1 MGTKASRQKMIQ
13 KIIEKD
19 EIGTQFELA
28 ERLKQHG
35 FNVTQATVSRDIK
48 EIGLIKIPV
57 EGNLS
62 KYSMPV
68 NISVGNIAERMRR
81 MFIDNAVSIDSAENL
96 VVIKTLPGTAQGL
109 AACLDQCGWQEI
121 VGCIAGDDTILIII
135 KEKTLVG
142 GIIARFEALMN

>member
-57 EGNLS
+57 EGNFS

-81 MFIDNAVSIDSAENL
+81 MFIDNAVSIDNAENL

-135 KEKTLVG
+135 KEKMLVS
-142 GIIARFEALMN
+142 GIISRFEALMN

>member
-13 KIIEKD
+13 KIIEKE
-19 EIGTQFELA
+19 EIGTQFDLA

-57 EGNLS
+57 EGNFS

-81 MFIDNAVSIDSAENL
+81 MFIDNAVSIEKAENL
-96 VVIKTLPGTAQGL
+96 IVIKTLPGTAQGL

-121 VGCIAGDDTILIII
+121 VGCIAGDDTILI
-135 KEKTLVG
+135 V
-142 GIIARFEALMN
+142 ARDKQVVHDVIRRFDALMD

>member
-121 VGCIAGDDTILIII
+121 VGCIAGDDTILIVI

-142 GIIARFEALMN
+142 GIITRFEALMN

>member
-1 MGTKASRQKMIQ
+1 MGNKTSRQKMIQ

-19 EIGTQFELA
+19 EIATQFDLA
-28 ERLKQHG
+28 EQLKRHG

-48 EIGLIKIPV
+48 EIGLIKIPM

-81 MFIDNAVSIDSAENL
+81 MFMDNAVSVNSAENIII
-96 VVIKTLPGTAQGL
+96 VKTLPGTAQGL
-109 AACLDQCGWQEI
+109 AACIDQSNWTEI
-121 VGCIAGDDTILIII
+121 IGTIAGDDTILLII
-135 KEKTLVG
+135 KEKNLVD
-142 GIIARFEALMN
+142 GIMQKFDALLN

>member
-1 MGTKASRQKMIQ
+1 MIQ

-19 EIGTQFELA
+19 EIGTQFDLA

-57 EGNLS
+57 EGNFS

-135 KEKTLVG
+135 KEKMLVAG
-142 GIIARFEALMN
+142 VISRFEELMN

>member
-57 EGNLS
+57 EGNFS

-68 NISVGNIAERMRR
+68 NISVGNIADGNIHRH
-81 MFIDNAVSIDSAENL
+81 
-96 VVIKTLPGTAQGL
+96 
-109 AACLDQCGWQEI
+109 
-121 VGCIAGDDTILIII
+121 
-135 KEKTLVG
+135 
-142 GIIARFEALMN
+142 

>member
-1 MGTKASRQKMIQ
+1 MGTKVSRQKMIQ
-13 KIIEKD
+13 KIIEKE
-19 EIGTQFELA
+19 EIGTQFDLA

-57 EGNLS
+57 EGNFS

-81 MFIDNAVSIDSAENL
+81 MFIDNAVSVEKAENL
-96 VVIKTLPGTAQGL
+96 IVIKTLPGTAQGL

-121 VGCIAGDDTILIII
+121 VGCIAGDDTILIVAKDKQVVQDVIR
-135 KEKTLVG
+135 
-142 GIIARFEALMN
+142 RFDALMD

>member
-13 KIIEKD
+13 KIIEKE
-19 EIGTQFELA
+19 EIGTQFDLA

-35 FNVTQATVSRDIK
+35 YNVTQATVSRDIK

-57 EGNLS
+57 EGNFS

-81 MFIDNAVSIDSAENL
+81 MFLDNAVSIDSAENL

-109 AACLDQCGWQEI
+109 AACLDQCVWQEL
-121 VGCIAGDDTILIII
+121 VGCIAGDDTIIVVI
-135 KEKTLVG
+135 KDKIV
-142 GIIARFEALMN
+142 INDVIARFESLMN

>member
-13 KIIEKD
+13 KIIEKE
-19 EIGTQFELA
+19 EIGTQFDLA
-28 ERLKQHG
+28 ERLRQQG

-57 EGNLS
+57 EGNFS

-81 MFIDNAVSIDSAENL
+81 MFIDNAVSIENAENL
-96 VVIKTLPGTAQGL
+96 VVVKTLPGTAQGL
-109 AACLDQCGWQEI
+109 AACLDQCGWNEI
-121 VGCIAGDDTILIII
+121 IGCIAGDDTILIIV
-135 KEKTLVG
+135 KEKSLAQEVVSK
-142 GIIARFEALMN
+142 FESLMG

>member
-57 EGNLS
+57 EGNFS

-81 MFIDNAVSIDSAENL
+81 MFIDNAVSIDNAENL

-135 KEKTLVG
+135 KEKMLVN
-142 GIIARFEALMN
+142 GIISRFEALMN

>member
-1 MGTKASRQKMIQ
+1 MGTKASRQKTIQ
-13 KIIEKD
+13 KIIEKE
-19 EIGTQFELA
+19 EIGTQFDLA

-57 EGNLS
+57 EGNFS

-81 MFIDNAVSIDSAENL
+81 MFIDNAVSVEKAENL
-96 VVIKTLPGTAQGL
+96 IVIKTLPGTAQGL

-121 VGCIAGDDTILIII
+121 VGCIAGDDTILII
-135 KEKTLVG
+135 
-142 GIIARFEALMN
+142 ARDRQVVQDVIRRFDALMD

>member
-13 KIIEKD
+13 KIIEKE
-19 EIGTQFELA
+19 EIGTQFDLA

-35 FNVTQATVSRDIK
+35 YNVTQATVSRDIK

-57 EGNLS
+57 EGNFS

-96 VVIKTLPGTAQGL
+96 IIVKTLPGTAQGL

-121 VGCIAGDDTILIII
+121 IGCIAGDDTILIII
-135 KEKTLVG
+135 KDKQMMSD
-142 GIIARFEALMN
+142 IIVRFESLMN

>member
-57 EGNLS
+57 EGNFS

-81 MFIDNAVSIDSAENL
+81 MFIDNAVSIDNAENL

-109 AACLDQCGWQEI
+109 AACLDQCGWQEL

-135 KEKTLVG
+135 KEKMLVN
-142 GIIARFEALMN
+142 GIISRFEALMN

>member
-57 EGNLS
+57 EGNFS

-81 MFIDNAVSIDSAENL
+81 MFIDNAVSIDNAENL

-109 AACLDQCGWQEI
+109 AACLDQCGWQEL

-135 KEKTLVG
+135 KEKMLVN
-142 GIIARFEALMN
+142 GIISRFETLMN

>member
-1 MGTKASRQKMIQ
+1 MIQ
-13 KIIEKD
+13 KIIEKE
-19 EIGTQFELA
+19 EIGTQFDLA

-57 EGNLS
+57 EGNFS

-81 MFIDNAVSIDSAENL
+81 MFIDNAVSVEKAENL
-96 VVIKTLPGTAQGL
+96 IVIKTLPGTAQGL

-121 VGCIAGDDTILIII
+121 VGCIAGDDTILII
-135 KEKTLVG
+135 
-142 GIIARFEALMN
+142 ARDRQVVQDVIRRFDALMD

>member
-1 MGTKASRQKMIQ
+1 MGNKTSRQKMIQ

-19 EIGTQFELA
+19 EIATQFELA
-28 ERLKQHG
+28 EQLKRHG

-48 EIGLIKIPV
+48 EIGLIKIPM

-81 MFIDNAVSIDSAENL
+81 MFMDNAVSVNAAENIII
-96 VVIKTLPGTAQGL
+96 VKTLPGTAQGL
-109 AACLDQCGWQEI
+109 AACIDQSNWTEI
-121 VGCIAGDDTILIII
+121 VGSIAGDDTILLII
-135 KEKTLVG
+135 KEKVLVD
-142 GIIARFEALMN
+142 GIMQKFDALLS

>member
-13 KIIEKD
+13 KIIEKE
-19 EIGTQFELA
+19 EIGTQFDLA

-48 EIGLIKIPV
+48 EIGLVKIPV
-57 EGNLS
+57 EGNFS

-68 NISVGNIAERMRR
+68 NISLGNIAERMRR
-81 MFIDNAVSIDSAENL
+81 MFLDNAVSIDSAENL
-96 VVIKTLPGTAQGL
+96 VVIKALPGTAQGL

-121 VGCIAGDDTILIII
+121 VGCIAGDDTIIIVI
-135 KEKTLVG
+135 RERLMMTDV
-142 GIIARFEALMN
+142 ISRFEALMN

>member
-57 EGNLS
+57 EGNFS

-81 MFIDNAVSIDSAENL
+81 MFIDNAVSIDNAENL
-96 VVIKTLPGTAQGL
+96 VIIKTLPGTAQGL

-121 VGCIAGDDTILIII
+121 IGCIAGDDTILIII
-135 KEKTLVG
+135 KEKMLVN
-142 GIIARFEALMN
+142 GIISRFEALMN

>member
-13 KIIEKD
+13 KIIEKE
-19 EIGTQFELA
+19 EIGTQFDLA

-48 EIGLIKIPV
+48 EIGLVKIPV
-57 EGNLS
+57 EGNFS

-68 NISVGNIAERMRR
+68 NISLGNIAERMRR
-81 MFIDNAVSIDSAENL
+81 MFLDNAVSIDSAENL
-96 VVIKTLPGTAQGL
+96 VVIKALPGTAQGL

-121 VGCIAGDDTILIII
+121 VGCIAGDDTIIIVI
-135 KEKTLVG
+135 REKLMMTDV
-142 GIIARFEALMN
+142 ISRFEALMN

>member
-13 KIIEKD
+13 KIIEKE
-19 EIGTQFELA
+19 EIGTQFDLA

-57 EGNLS
+57 EGNFS

-81 MFIDNAVSIDSAENL
+81 MFIDNAVSVEKAENL
-96 VVIKTLPGTAQGL
+96 IVIKTLPGTAQGL

-121 VGCIAGDDTILIII
+121 VGCIAGDDTILII
-135 KEKTLVG
+135 
-142 GIIARFEALMN
+142 ARDRQVVQDVIRRFDALMD